1 MHFLKYNLI
10 GILNTLISLLVVWV
24 LYQLFS
30 FNLVLSNFLGFVAGA
45 INSYLCNRIWN
56 FKSQNKKRS
65 EIIRFIIVFLI
76 AYLVNLLILKLCDN
90 LLSDYFMK
98 TLPTAILTW
107 IKPGYIANL
116 FANIAYVLVSYS
128 LFRFFVFSPKN
139 TKNN

>member
-76 AYLVNLLILKLCDN
+76 AYLVNLLVLKLCDN

-98 TLPTAILTW
+98 TLPTTILTW
-107 IKPGYIANL
+107 IKLN
-116 FANIAYVLVSYS
+116 
-128 LFRFFVFSPKN
+128 
-139 TKNN
+139 